1 MSPRLNRLH
10 TAVLDIVAMMNG
22 PERDAVLTRE
32 AGIAL
37 DRALFPLLV
46 LTGRLGPIGVRD
58 LADRVGRD
66 HTTVSRQL
74 ARMETQG
81 LIARVVDAT
90 DRRRACVLTT
100 PGQAMVAC
108 IDSAR
113 ERLLRR
119 GFADWTE
126 TDIDALVRLTT
137 QFAAA
142 MRRAQSEDDESAAG
156 DAQVANRLLT

>member
-1 MSPRLNRLH
+1 MSPRLDRLH
-10 TAVLDIVAMMNG
+10 TATLGIVAMMNG
-22 PERDAVLTRE
+22 PERDAVLIRE
-32 AGIAL
+32 AGITL

-74 ARMETQG
+74 VRMEAQG
-81 LIARVVDAT
+81 LIARIVDAT
-90 DRRRACVLTT
+90 DRRRRVCVLTT
-100 PGQAMVAC
+100 PGQTMAAS

-119 GFADWTE
+119 SFADWTE

-142 MRRAQSEDDESAAG
+142 MRRAQSQDDESAAG
-156 DAQVANRLLT
+156 GAHAAP